1 MLTLFAA
8 LVVRGITF
16 AVRARNRFVRY
27 AAFGIV
33 SYLLFQVM
41 QNIGMTVG
49 LFPVAGIP
57 LPLVSYGGSSLLVT
71 MFLLGVLLNLGS
83 RWREY

>member
-1 MLTLFAA
+1 
-8 LVVRGITF
+8 
-16 AVRARNRFVRY
+16 
-27 AAFGIV
+27 
-33 SYLLFQVM
+33 M

-71 MFLLGVLLNLGS
+71 MFLLGVLLNLGA